1 MSEEPALS
9 YDEDADMEESIYED
23 HGGTQR
29 KWLVVILKLIVN
41 LSNRT

>member
-23 HGGTQR
+23 HGGKQQ
-29 KWLVVILKLIVN
+29 N
-41 LSNRT
+41 